1 MHITVSAR
9 HDVRL
14 VDALRTRAHHVIDGL
29 GQLGNRV
36 LEGTAIF
43 DSVAGSAW
51 VELRLHLTG
60 GKLLVA
66 TAQAADHRT
75 ALDRVAEKVRRQV
88 QRAHSRPLAHRHAIG

>member
-14 VDALRTRAHHVIDGL
+14 VDTLRIRAHDALDRL
-29 GQLGNRV
+29 GRIGNRV

-43 DSVAGSAW
+43 DSIAGSAW

-60 GKLLVA
+60 GTMLVA
-66 TAQAADHRT
+66 TAEAPDHRT
-75 ALDRVAEKVRRQV
+75 ALDRVEEKVRRQV
-88 QRAHSRPLAHRHAIG
+88 RRANDRPLAHRHALG